1 MSERDILSSGF
12 HFVCLL
18 NRKHTHSLIN
28 KKFQRHT
35 IYENESLSFYLIFK
49 IIRYNIGNHNRD
61 SIFE

>member
-28 KKFQRHT
+28 KKFQKDIQSMKTKVCHF
-35 IYENESLSFYLIFK
+35 I
-49 IIRYNIGNHNRD
+49 
-61 SIFE
+61 